1 MLPPTD
7 LSRPALKAAGTGDHS
22 RKQRRRALCVAAQS
36 HLNHRCVGCG
46 RSVSLRGRDTAA
58 RIGASGTATVGAEL
72 DHWVG
77 GGREA
82 EMAAR
87 EAVWMGPRAGNGQ
100 QPCAGDRPPAG
111 CRSVQPARQR
121 ASASAR
127 GRPLCSCR
135 GALGAP
141 FCTHWAVE
149 WTHSGGAC
157 GPDPRR
163 LRGASAL
170 AAA

>member
-82 EMAAR
+82 EIVLFGLFLI
-87 EAVWMGPRAGNGQ
+87 ESP
-100 QPCAGDRPPAG
+100 
-111 CRSVQPARQR
+111 ST
-121 ASASAR
+121 S
-127 GRPLCSCR
+127 
-135 GALGAP
+135 
-141 FCTHWAVE
+141 
-149 WTHSGGAC
+149 
-157 GPDPRR
+157 R
-163 LRGASAL
+163 LRIVPSKTNPDGVIAGRIVL
-170 AAA
+170 IEKMTLRPNLVRLTEGQ